1 MKLLKMIVLEM
12 ITVVLIIPIQADPL
26 NDYQDIA
33 DNGKMLFEVY
43 KRVMTHYADQVDAE
57 KLAEAGIEGMLSK
70 LDPYT
75 VFLQPKDRQG
85 LDMLT
90 KGKYGGVGIQLGL
103 RDDSLTV
110 IAPMEGGPAI
120 QSGILSGDRIVAI
133 DGESTS
139 DMNLNEAAKNIRGK
153 KGTIVV
159 LSIARYGEAEPLDF
173 ELERANI
180 TIEDITY
187 ADFIGEDI
195 AYIRLTRFSRNSAA
209 DMRKSLESLSEQ
221 GMEKLIIDLRGNPGG
236 LLDAAISI
244 LELLVPEGAELLSTR
259 GRYDA
264 ANREFSSGRTAII
277 SDDVSIII
285 LIDGGSA
292 SASEIISGAIQ
303 DLDRGII
310 IGRPSFGKGLVQSV
324 FPLDRENS
332 IKMTTAKYYI
342 PSGRFIQKP
351 GYIED
356 EIALG
361 PDHDSTIV
369 YYTAGGRKVSEL
381 GGITPDI
388 EVEMPTTPVLAREC
402 WRRGLFFKFAS
413 LYMQEHELVLPV
425 VVDDEILNN
434 FREFLS
440 SKELTLNIE
449 GEKQFHTLR
458 TALDSTAA
466 ASPQMLMSLETIE
479 QYYND
484 LETERFDIEQKDL
497 ILGLEREFSFQIG
510 GIEARISSSFDD
522 DPAILKAID
531 ILSDQVV
538 YDNVLSPS
546 DQ

>member
-466 ASPQMLMSLETIE
+466 ASPQMLMSLEAIE

>member
-1 MKLLKMIVLEM
+1 MKLLKMIVFTM
-12 ITVVLIIPIQADPL
+12 IVAILIIPIQADPL

-57 KLAEAGIEGMLSK
+57 KLAVAGIEGMLSK

-120 QSGILSGDRIVAI
+120 RSGIMSGDRIVAI
-133 DGESTS
+133 NGESTS
-139 DMNLNEAAKNIRGK
+139 DMNLDEAAKNIRGK

-180 TIEDITY
+180 TIEDISY

-244 LELLVPEGAELLSTR
+244 LELLVPEGPELLSTR

-434 FREFLS
+434 FRQFLS

-484 LETERFDIEQKDL
+484 LETKRFDIEQKDL
-497 ILGLEREFSFQIG
+497 ILELEREFSFQIG